1 MRHKKAVEPERGRA
15 GSPPASRCTAEPGA
29 TPSPFL
35 PSRPGPGHL
44 LSAGRWVWDAWTR
57 RLSMSANAISRCS
70 RVAGCPSG
78 RCHACCQ
85 RKSLWAAVPDIRT
98 PLSEGRR
105 EPPWRS
111 PGTRAAHLP
120 EGHSEGARLA
130 GAGLLGG
137 VVLQD
142 DVIALQDHQRLPMQG
157 CGARLGP
164 LGHRKAQL
172 STIGGHLGAKGEG
185 TQLGPPSW
193 GPAAARATAFSSK
206 APGSP
211 CPPCPP
217 GSVEGGSR
225 SRAQVAGCG
234 RRRRPVPRARVTRCP
249 R

>member
-1 MRHKKAVEPERGRA
+1 
-15 GSPPASRCTAEPGA
+15 
-29 TPSPFL
+29 
-35 PSRPGPGHL
+35 
-44 LSAGRWVWDAWTR
+44 
-57 RLSMSANAISRCS
+57 MSANAISRCS

-111 PGTRAAHLP
+111 PGTRAAHLR

-234 RRRRPVPRARVTRCP
+234 RRRRPGPRARVTRCP